1 MRLPFLFRDLKVF
14 KVVKDFKVVKVVK
27 DICPN
32 STALYPLQ
40 AIWTSSL
47 NSASRPEISVARR
60 I

>member
-1 MRLPFLFRDLKVF
+1 MRLPFLFRDLKVI
-14 KVVKDFKVVKVVK
+14 KVVKDFKVFK